1 MGVSHTERRLWALE
15 AAQPKPCVLLPGLD
29 CVPCEP
35 RILQTQIRGTKD
47 PLDIDQGNQGSP
59 GHGSEEPRIPR
70 TRIRGTKD
78 PLDTDQGTIN
88 HNQPLPARAV
98 VTEQKAQSMEQK
110 QQ

>member
-1 MGVSHTERRLWALE
+1 MGLSHTERRLWALE

-35 RILQTQIRGTKD
+35 RIPQ
-47 PLDIDQGNQGSP
+47 
-59 GHGSEEPRIPR
+59 

-78 PLDTDQGTIN
+78 PLDPDQGTIN
-88 HNQPLPARAV
+88 RNQPLPARAV